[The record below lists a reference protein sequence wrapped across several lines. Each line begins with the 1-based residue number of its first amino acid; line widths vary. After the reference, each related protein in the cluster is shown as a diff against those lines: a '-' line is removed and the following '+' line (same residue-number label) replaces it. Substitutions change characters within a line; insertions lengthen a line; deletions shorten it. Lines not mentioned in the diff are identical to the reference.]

1 MNPPRRQSW
10 LWHSGWHRLLSLR
23 VLVPLLLLAY
33 ACVFGIYTL
42 QRDVAVREQ
51 QVEEHARGDVTLRMT
66 HLQGTLEYLL
76 RTGQSEAVR
85 EEVASLGSSPDLR
98 VGLLLDEQG
107 NVLASTRLA
116 QFGKPAKEAWPELA
130 LPEALARMESARRR
144 MSGDVRVNEDGS
156 RVVGYAPI
164 NLGPGPQEDRVGF
177 LYLQHDLTQ
186 LKAAQRHRAERSAL
200 RSSLLLV
207 QIAGVLGLFFHFAL
221 GRRVQRLE
229 SAARRLAGGDLNA
242 RAGLRGVDELG
253 SLGRA
258 FDEMAERISHD
269 QEALRR
275 SEASFRTLIERTPD
289 AVFVHRDQ
297 TLLFANPAAVALLGH
312 EREEDLRGRKVE
324 EILIPEDQERLAES
338 SQPGA
343 AREVHFRHR
352 GGQQVLGE
360 VVTFSVPFDD
370 QPAVV
375 SIARDITERK
385 QVQEKLR
392 ATDRMVSLG
401 TLAAGV
407 AHELNNPISYVLSN
421 LRFAVDELGEQTEA
435 GGTLSLEQL
444 KEIQQALREAL
455 EGGERMRNIVR
466 DLRSFSRRED
476 ERFGPVDIHA
486 VLDSCAS
493 LARSEIRHRA
503 QLVKEYGEIPRVL
516 GNESRLGQLFLN
528 LLVNAAQAIPE
539 GDAKTNHVRL
549 TTASVDAEWVV
560 ISVQDT
566 GVGIPPE
573 NLQRL
578 FKPFFTTKPV
588 GVGTGLGLSIC
599 HGIVTAMGGRIEVS
613 SEVGKGTTF
622 RVFMPVAE
630 KGAQPSAEPKSA

>member
-10 LWHSGWHRLLSLR
+10 LWHTGWYRLLSLR

-33 ACVFGIYTL
+33 ACAFGIYTL
-42 QRDVAVREQ
+42 RRDVAVREQ
-51 QVEEHARGDVTLRMT
+51 QVEEHVRGDVTLRMT

-98 VGLLLDEQG
+98 VGLLLDEHG

-130 LPEALARMESARRR
+130 LPEALARMEAARQR
-144 MSGDVRVNEDGS
+144 MSGDVRVNEDGTQ
-156 RVVGYAPI
+156 VVGYAPI
-164 NLGPGPQEDRVGF
+164 QLGPGLPEERVGF

-207 QIAGVLGLFFHFAL
+207 LIAGILGLFFHFAL

-229 SAARRLAGGDLNA
+229 SAARRLAGGELHV

-253 SLGRA
+253 TLGRA
-258 FDEMAERISHD
+258 FDEMAERISND

-289 AVFVHRDQ
+289 AVLVHRDQ

-312 EREEDLRGRKVE
+312 EREELRGRKVE
-324 EILIPEDQERLAES
+324 ELLMPGDQERLTEP
-338 SQPGA
+338 SQPGV
-343 AREVHFRHR
+343 AREIHFRHR

-360 VVTFSVPFDD
+360 VVTFSIPFDG

-421 LRFAVDELGEQTEA
+421 LRFAVDELSEETEA
-435 GGTLSLEQL
+435 GRPLSLDQL
-444 KEIQQALREAL
+444 KEVQQALREAL

-549 TTASVDAEWVV
+549 TTANVDEAWVV

-630 KGAQPSAEPKSA
+630 KSVQPAAEPKSA

>member
-1 MNPPRRQSW
+1 MSVPVETRRA
-10 LWHSGWHRLLSLR
+10 GWHRLLSLR
-23 VLVPLLLLAY
+23 VFVPLLLLAY
-33 ACVFGIYTL
+33 ACFFGFYTL
-42 QRDVAVREQ
+42 HRDVRFREL
-51 QVEEHARGDVTLRMT
+51 QVEEHIRGDVTLRMT

-76 RTGQSEAVR
+76 RTGQLEAVR
-85 EEVASLGSSPDLR
+85 AEVADLGSSPGLQ
-98 VGLLLDEQG
+98 VGLLIDEQQK
-107 NVLASTRLA
+107 VLAATRHGLLG
-116 QFGKPAKEAWPELA
+116 QPAREAWPELTR
-130 LPEALARMESARRR
+130 PEALTRLEAVWEQ
-144 MSGDVRVNEDGS
+144 MSGDVRVSENGTQVLGYYPISLGS
-156 RVVGYAPI
+156 
-164 NLGPGPQEDRVGF
+164 GPQGTQVGV
-177 LYLQHDLTQ
+177 LYFQYDLSQ
-186 LKAAQRHRAERSAL
+186 LKAAQRYRAERSAL

-207 QIAGVLGLFFHFAL
+207 LIAGLMGLFFHFAL

-229 SAARRLAGGDLNA
+229 SAARRLAGGELNA

-253 SLGRA
+253 TLGRA
-258 FDEMAERISHD
+258 FDEMAERLSHD

-289 AVFVHRDQ
+289 AVFVHHEG
-297 TLLFANPAAVALLGH
+297 TVLFANPAAIALLGY
-312 EREEDLRGRKVE
+312 EREEELRGRQVE
-324 EILIPEDQERLAES
+324 EFLIPGEQDLLAETS
-338 SQPGA
+338 EAGS
-343 AREVHFRHR
+343 AREVRFQHR

-360 VVTFSVPFDD
+360 VVTFSIPFDG

-392 ATDRMVSLG
+392 STDRMVSLG

-435 GGTLSLEQL
+435 GKPLADEQAR
-444 KEIQQALREAL
+444 EVQQALREAL

-476 ERFGPVDIHA
+476 ERHGPVDIHA

-493 LARSEIRHRA
+493 LARSELRHRA

-539 GDAKTNHVRL
+539 GDVKGHSVRI
-549 TTASVDAEWVV
+549 TTARTEEGWVV
-560 ISVQDT
+560 VSVRDT

-599 HGIVTAMGGRIEVS
+599 HGIVTAMGGRIKVS

-622 RVFMPVAE
+622 HVFMPMAE
-630 KGAQPSAEPKSA
+630 QGAQAATETKSA

>member
-1 MNPPRRQSW
+1 MNVPVETRRA
-10 LWHSGWHRLLSLR
+10 GWHRLLSLR
-23 VLVPLLLLAY
+23 LLVPLLLLAY
-33 ACVFGIYTL
+33 ACFFGLYTL
-42 QRDVAVREQ
+42 RRDVTLREQ
-51 QVEEHARGDVTLRMT
+51 QVEEHIREDVTQRMT
-66 HLQGTLEYLL
+66 HLQGTLDYLL
-76 RTGQSEAVR
+76 RTDQLEAAR
-85 EEVASLGSSPDLR
+85 EELAGLGSNPDLR
-98 VGLLLDEQG
+98 VGLLLDDQQK
-107 NVLASTRLA
+107 VMASTRLA
-116 QFGKPAKEAWPELA
+116 LIGQPAEKAWPA
-130 LPEALARMESARRR
+130 LTRPEALAQMATARER
-144 MSGDVRVNEDGS
+144 MSGDVRVKGEE
-156 RVVGYAPI
+156 VVGYYPI
-164 NLGPGPQEDRVGF
+164 TLKMGDQGLRVGF
-177 LYLQHDLTQ
+177 LYLQYDLSQ
-186 LKAAQRHRAERSAL
+186 LKAAQRYRAERSAL
-200 RSSLLLV
+200 RASLLLGL
-207 QIAGVLGLFFHFAL
+207 IAGLMGLIFHFAL
-221 GRRVQRLE
+221 GQRVQRLE
-229 SAARRLAGGDLNA
+229 SAARRLAGGELHA
-242 RAGLRGVDELG
+242 RAGLYGVDELG
-253 SLGRA
+253 TLGRA
-258 FDEMAERISHD
+258 FDEMAERISQD

-289 AVFVHRDQ
+289 AVFVHRENR
-297 TLLFANPAAVALLGH
+297 LLFANPAAIALLGH
-312 EREEDLRGRKVE
+312 EREEELRGLEMEKLLMPGEQDPLVE
-324 EILIPEDQERLAES
+324 T
-338 SQPGA
+338 SQTGS
-343 AREVHFRHR
+343 AREVRFRHR
-352 GGQQVLGE
+352 SGQQVLGE
-360 VVTFSVPFDD
+360 VVTFSIPFDG

-392 ATDRMVSLG
+392 STDRMVSLG

-435 GGTLSLEQL
+435 GKPFSVEQAQ
-444 KEIQQALREAL
+444 EVQQALREAL

-476 ERFGPVDIHA
+476 ERHGPVHIHA

-503 QLVKEYGEIPRVL
+503 QLVKEYGEIPPVL

-539 GDAKTNHVRL
+539 GDAKSHSVRIA
-549 TTASVDAEWVV
+549 TAHAEEGWVV
-560 ISVQDT
+560 VSVQDT

-599 HGIVTAMGGRIEVS
+599 HSIVTAMGGRIEVS

-622 RVFMPVAE
+622 RVFMPVADRS
-630 KGAQPSAEPKSA
+630 AQAASERKSA